1 MQDPYF
7 PPSAPELGGI
17 EALLA
22 EFDRADRPDR
32 FSQVL
37 QKLHRCRENVVPE
50 LLSRLDTEDLAQ
62 AKKTALALGYLRS
75 PQAIPALVAIAS
87 DPERATFT
95 HAITALSHIG
105 NNESLNYLIS
115 FLSNP
120 AVQIQA
126 AAARVLGKT
135 NLTAA
140 PALVDTLKNSE
151 DLIKIN
157 AAHALGQL
165 GAPIA
170 VTALIELLSHPLSAL
185 RQEAAWALGQ
195 IRSPLAAAPLTNL
208 LRDPDIGIQ
217 TQAITAL
224 KNIGM
229 PALAPL
235 AQQLQNSSSDLRS
248 IAARTLGQ
256 MGLEESI
263 PLLAQLLKTE
273 TNSYVLLEVINALGE
288 IGAATQSYEAAYYL
302 SPLLTHSDRALRS
315 AATRSLKQINS
326 LEAQEILRVSQQ
338 QQLKKQQPKPQAA
351 IDNVLDDM
359 TVIQW

>member
-37 QKLHRCRENVVPE
+37 QKLRRCRENVVPE
-50 LLSRLDTEDLAQ
+50 LLNRLDTEDLAQ

-105 NNESLNYLIS
+105 NNESLNYLIG
-115 FLSNP
+115 FLTNP
-120 AVQIQA
+120 SVQIQA

-140 PALVDTLKNSE
+140 PALVDALKRGD
-151 DLIKIN
+151 DLVKIN
-157 AAHALGQL
+157 AAHSLGQL
-165 GAPIA
+165 GAPVA
-170 VTALIELLSHPLSAL
+170 VTTLIDLLTYPVSAI

-195 IRSPLAAAPLTNL
+195 IRSPLAAAPLANL
-208 LRDPDIGIQ
+208 LNDPDLGIQ
-217 TQAITAL
+217 AQAIAAL

-235 AQQLQNSSSDLRS
+235 AQHLQHPSSDLRS

-256 MGLEESI
+256 MAIEDSI

-273 TNSYVLLEVINALGE
+273 TNPYVLLEVVNALGE
-288 IGAATQSYEAAYYL
+288 TGAATQSYEAVYYL
-302 SPLLTHSDRALRS
+302 SPLLGHSDRALRN
-315 AATRSLKQINS
+315 AAARSLKQINS
-326 LEAQEILRVSQQ
+326 LEAQEILRVSQLQ
-338 QQLKKQQPKPQAA
+338 HLKSQRPKSQVTM
-351 IDNVLDDM
+351 DNVLDDM